1 MRRTT
6 AVLHAQHPLP
16 LPRGWIILGAALA
29 SWVLFVGLWVGT
41 SQLYHVVLAAI

>member
-16 LPRGWIILGAALA
+16 LPRGWVILGAALA
-29 SWVLFVGLWVGT
+29 SWAVFAGIWTGT
-41 SQLYHVVLAAI
+41 SQLFLFIFAAI

>member
-6 AVLHAQHPLP
+6 ANVQTQRSQS

-29 SWVLFVGLWVGT
+29 SWALFVGLWAGS
-41 SQLYHVVLAAI
+41 SQLFQFVLSAT

>member
-16 LPRGWIILGAALA
+16 LPRGWIILGAALTGWA
-29 SWVLFVGLWVGT
+29 LFAGLWVGT
-41 SQLYHVVLAAI
+41 SQLFQFVLAAV